1 MRRDASLLR
10 LSIYVCIRLYTPV
23 SVRIY
28 ISSRCVRKKLQS
40 FANVA
45 KKKTALKQKQAQHA
59 QKQGTKLY
67 LYVCVLIICVDMRGH
82 GGGSCMFVCGVYG
95 TGGPPTDAGPI
106 TQGERVEEERS
117 SPRRLWKLPRRDR
130 AGVDVGKHSD
140 LPRDHLGRISRRGS
154 PCQGPLAVGARGRA
168 VDEGGRM
175 DLPIPCVWS
184 TRWCSGTTT
193 YTCPSGTCWWRWPPP
208 TPSRASPRIGSMCRA
223 SIPPC
228 MPRPCLWS
236 ETSGACARP
245 GRMEHGGGEGAQSER
260 ARQRSTSAKVCGDC
274 TFGALASSVQ
284 RLCLLP
290 SRRYVRTWPP
300 AGPTCCHGR
309 LWLSS
314 SDSRGGL
321 RCGPLTGSWWR
332 GGWTPRGSNRSS
344 RCLSDKISN
353 DTVLWPMQTASS

>member
-1 MRRDASLLR
+1 MKEDGWTGRSHAFGRQGGAAARRHTR
-10 LSIYVCIRLYTPV
+10 VCRE
-23 SVRIY
+23 
-28 ISSRCVRKKLQS
+28 
-40 FANVA
+40 
-45 KKKTALKQKQAQHA
+45 HA
-59 QKQGTKLY
+59 GGGGLHPLPREQVHGLE
-67 LYVCVLIICVDMRGH
+67 VCVAH
-82 GGGSCMFVCGVYG
+82 QS
-95 TGGPPTDAGPI
+95 
-106 TQGERVEEERS
+106 
-117 SPRRLWKLPRRDR
+117 
-130 AGVDVGKHSD
+130 
-140 LPRDHLGRISRRGS
+140 
-154 PCQGPLAVGARGRA
+154 
-168 VDEGGRM
+168 
-175 DLPIPCVWS
+175 
-184 TRWCSGTTT
+184 
-193 YTCPSGTCWWRWPPP
+193 
-208 TPSRASPRIGSMCRA
+208 
-223 SIPPC
+223 PC

-300 AGPTCCHGR
+300 AGPTRCHGR
-309 LWLSS
+309 LRLSS